1 MLPVQLANLAKKL
14 PSDAKVGLLLGD
26 SSSLGV
32 ESGAYDQALLFF
44 LLHEQPEAVRRKTLD
59 EALRVIKPGGRLVI
73 VDYHRPAGSN
83 PLFWP
88 MKVVLST
95 LEPFALDLWE
105 QELAE
110 WLPESAI
117 HFKTEKLLSFG
128 GLYQLVTVAKSQ
140 R

>member
-1 MLPVQLANLAKKL
+1 
-14 PSDAKVGLLLGD
+14 
-26 SSSLGV
+26 
-32 ESGAYDQALLFF
+32 
-44 LLHEQPEAVRRKTLD
+44 
-59 EALRVIKPGGRLVI
+59 
-73 VDYHRPAGSN
+73 
-83 PLFWP
+83 
-88 MKVVLST
+88 MKVVLRT